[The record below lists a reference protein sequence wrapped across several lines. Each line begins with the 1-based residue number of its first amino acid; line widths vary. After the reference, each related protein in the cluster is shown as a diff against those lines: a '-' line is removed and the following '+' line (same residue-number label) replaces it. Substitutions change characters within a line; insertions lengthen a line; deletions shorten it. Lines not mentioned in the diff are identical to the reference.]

1 VIRSATPVQQ
11 LPHAPRARRWL
22 LRPLLAALLTPF
34 ATAVLAT
41 GGSYATNGTGTFAQS
56 LWWLDFTGFNT
67 GSVAAQPLTFTL
79 PSGAGTLS
87 LSAQV
92 SSTGM
97 GLVAEPSWSGGGAFG
112 HGAYNGITGKPIF
125 YWLSQAGTGTTTL
138 SSLSV
143 KDAAGNARAFV
154 LYAADGENT
163 NAGEVITYTSSANWS
178 PVDTVNYYALFNGNL
193 PTLAGL
199 GTSAVVETNTDSRNY
214 EASYVL
220 GTPNPT
226 QVSAAYSGNEATLF
240 AVSLP
245 PITLN
250 LVIAG
255 RVSASDQFTANIGYT
270 SPAASIKSATTAGTG
285 NASSGATSVIGTNNV
300 TLSAAMAAGSFS
312 GLSTYTGSMSCSN
325 SGPGASAFGGTN
337 TVLPGGAGT
346 SFTLTPQTGD
356 NITCTLTL
364 TPAPHAVSG
373 TVYSDANHNG
383 ALDAGESGTGI
394 AGLYV
399 KLAAFSG
406 GACQSPASAA
416 AAVSAASGVYSLAN
430 VAAGSYC
437 LILNQD
443 STLADI
449 TPVLPSGWLGTQNP
463 SGIIQLSVVPSE
475 TPPPQNFGLFN
486 GSSVS
491 GTVFADTGSGAGTAN
506 NGVQDGGETGIGN
519 VLLQATGAATTSAR
533 TAGNGQYMLWIPAG
547 AVGTL
552 TLTPASPSGYL
563 ATGGSAGTTGGSYSR
578 PSVSYVPAV
587 GQIYTGANFGLVPP
601 NNLAPNGAQHAQPG
615 ASVFYAHTFLAGSAG
630 QVSFSLATSTTPSAP
645 AWTAVLYQ
653 DTNCNGTIDS
663 GEPVISAAITVTAG
677 QQVCLVAKVQV
688 PAGAVAGAQSALTVS
703 AAFQYSNANPALAAT
718 ATVSDVTTVGAPG
731 TLTLVKLVSDLTQGG
746 AAATSVNANPGD
758 TLQYT
763 LSATNTGA
771 QSLSTLVISDS
782 TPAFTTFVS
791 AACPAVLP
799 SGITGCTVSTQP
811 AAGASGSLQWSFSG
825 SLGSG
830 AALAVTYQ
838 VKIGT

>member
-1 VIRSATPVQQ
+1 VIRSATRAQQ
-11 LPHAPRARRWL
+11 LPHAPRVRRWV
-22 LRPLLAALLTPF
+22 LRLLLAALLTPY
-34 ATAVLAT
+34 ATAALAT

-67 GSVAAQPLTFTL
+67 ASVAAQPLTFTL

-92 SSTGM
+92 SSGM
-97 GLVAEPSWSGGGAFG
+97 ALVAEPSWSGGGAFG
-112 HGAYNGITGKPIF
+112 HGAYNGITGKPNF
-125 YWLSQAGTGTTTL
+125 YWLTQAGTGTTTL

-143 KDAAGNARAFV
+143 KDSSGNARSFV

-163 NAGEVITYTSSANWS
+163 NSGEVITYTSTANWS
-178 PVDTVNYYALFNGNL
+178 RVDTVNYYALFNGNL
-193 PTLAGL
+193 PTLTGL
-199 GTSAVVETNTDSRNY
+199 GTSTVSETNTDNQNY

-226 QVSAAYSGNEATLF
+226 QVSTAYSGNEATLF

-245 PITLN
+245 PITFD

-255 RVSASDQFTANIGYT
+255 RVSASDQFTANTGYT

-285 NASSGATSVIGTNNV
+285 NATTGATSVIGSNNL

-312 GLSTYTGSMSCSN
+312 ALAAYTGSMSCSN
-325 SGPGASAFGGTN
+325 SGPGAAAFGGTN

-364 TPAPHAVSG
+364 TPAPHTVSG
-373 TVYSDANHNG
+373 TVYSDTNHNG
-383 ALDAGESGTGI
+383 ALDAGESGTGV

-406 GACQSPASAA
+406 GACQSPATAA
-416 AAVSAASGVYSLAN
+416 AAVNAASGVYSFAS

-443 STLADI
+443 NTLTDI
-449 TPVLPSGWLGTQNP
+449 TPALPSGWLGTQNP
-463 SGIIQLSVVPSE
+463 SGIIQLITVPSAS
-475 TPPPQNFGLFN
+475 PPPQNFGLFN

-491 GTVFADTGSGAGTAN
+491 GTVFADTGSGAGSAN
-506 NGVQDGGETGIGN
+506 NGTQDGSEAGIGN
-519 VLLQATGAATTSAR
+519 VLLRATGATTTAAR
-533 TAGNGQYMLWIPAG
+533 TASNGQYTLWIAAG
-547 AVGTL
+547 TVGTL
-552 TLTPASPSGYL
+552 TLTPAPPSGYL

-578 PSVSYVPAV
+578 PSISYVPAV
-587 GQIYTGANFGLVPP
+587 GQAYTGANFGLVPP
-601 NNLAPNGAQHAQPG
+601 NNLAPDGAQQAQPG
-615 ASVFYAHTFLAGSAG
+615 ATVYYAHTFLAGSAG
-630 QVSFSLATSTTPSAP
+630 QVTFTLAASTTPSAP

-653 DTNCNGTIDS
+653 DTNCSGTINS

-677 QQVCLVAKVQV
+677 QQICLVAKVQV
-688 PAGAVAGAQSALTVS
+688 PGGAVAGAQSALTLS
-703 AAFQYSNANPALAAT
+703 AAFQYSNANPALTASAA
-718 ATVSDVTTVGAPG
+718 VSDVTTVGATG
-731 TLTLVKLVSDLTQGG
+731 TLTLVKLVSNLTQGG

-758 TLQYT
+758 TLQYA
-763 LSATNTGA
+763 LSATNSGA

-791 AACPAVLP
+791 ATCPAVLP
-799 SGITGCTVSTQP
+799 SGITGCTISTQP
-811 AAGASGSLQWSFSG
+811 AAGASGSLQWTFSG
-825 SLGSG
+825 SLSSG
-830 AALAVTYQ
+830 AVLAVTYQ

>member
-1 VIRSATPVQQ
+1 MIRCATRAHQ
-11 LPHAPRARRWL
+11 LPPAPRARRWL
-22 LRPLLAALLTPF
+22 RRLLLAALLMPY

-92 SSTGM
+92 SSGM
-97 GLVAEPSWSGGGAFG
+97 ALVAEPSWSGGGAFG

-125 YWLSQAGTGTTTL
+125 YWLTQPGTGTTTL

-143 KDAAGNARAFV
+143 KDAAGNARTFV

-163 NAGEVITYTSSANWS
+163 NSGETITYTSTANWS
-178 PVDTVNYYALFNGNL
+178 LIDTVNYYALFNGNL
-193 PTLAGL
+193 PTLTGL
-199 GTSAVVETNTDSRNY
+199 GTSSVVETNTTNQNY

-226 QVSAAYSGNEATLF
+226 QVSTAYSGNEATLF

-245 PITLN
+245 PITFN

-255 RVSASDQFTANIGYT
+255 RVSASDQFTANTGYT
-270 SPAASIKSATTAGTG
+270 SPVASIKSATTSGTG
-285 NASSGATSVIGTNNV
+285 NATTGATPVIGTNNI

-312 GLSTYTGSMSCSN
+312 ALSGYSGSISCSN
-325 SGPGASAFGGTN
+325 SGPGAAAFGGTN
-337 TVLPGGAGT
+337 TVLPSGAGS

-364 TPAPHAVSG
+364 TPAPHTVSG
-373 TVYSDANHNG
+373 TVYSDTNHNG
-383 ALDAGESGTGI
+383 ALDAGESGTGV

-399 KLAAFSG
+399 KLASYSG

-416 AAVSAASGVYSLAN
+416 AAVNAASGVYSLAS

-443 STLADI
+443 STLTDI
-449 TPVLPSGWLGTQNP
+449 TPSLPGGWLGTQNP
-463 SGIIQLSVVPSE
+463 SGIIQLTVIPSA
-475 TPPPQNFGLFN
+475 TPAPQNFGLFN

-506 NGVQDGGETGIGN
+506 NGIQDGSEAGIGH
-519 VLLQATGAATTSAR
+519 VLLQASGAATTAAR
-533 TAGNGQYMLWIPAG
+533 TASNGQYTLWIAAG

-578 PSVSYVPAV
+578 PSISYVPAL
-587 GQIYTGANFGLVPP
+587 GQAYTGANFGLVPP
-601 NNLAPNGAQHAQPG
+601 NNLAPNGAQQAQP
-615 ASVFYAHTFLAGSAG
+615 AATVYYAHTFLAGSAG
-630 QVSFSLATSTTPSAP
+630 QVTFSLAASTTPSAP

-653 DTNCNGTIDS
+653 DTNCNGTINS
-663 GEPVISAAITVTAG
+663 GEPVISAPIAVTAG
-677 QQVCLVAKVQV
+677 QQVCLIAKVQV
-688 PAGAVAGAQSALTVS
+688 PGGAVAGAQSALTLS
-703 AAFQYSNANPALAAT
+703 AAFQYSNANPALAAS
-718 ATVSDVTTVGAPG
+718 AAVSDVTTVGAAG
-731 TLTLVKLVSDLTQGG
+731 GLTLVKLVSDLTQGG

-771 QSLSTLVISDS
+771 QSLATLVISDS

-791 AACPAVLP
+791 ATCPAVLP
-799 SGITGCTVSTQP
+799 AGISGCTVSTQP
-811 AAGASGSLQWSFSG
+811 AVGASGALQWTFTG
-825 SLGSG
+825 SLSSG
-830 AALAVTYQ
+830 AVLAVTYQ